1 MFLTDVL
8 RRNMLSAVHRGPLLI
23 CNRQGHARVTKGEGE
38 RKRATRRR
46 KPYFFSFFSAFHHE
60 FSTES
65 CTPLMESLLIICK
78 AVLLSALRSGSDWW
92 AVVNRRRSFTTFPST
107 SHLTGLVI
115 DPWKQKQGTPG
126 GGTGLAELDA
136 LTFEDGWILPRY
148 FIFIAEYSV
157 RTVDRGNFCSQ
168 LAIQKWRG
176 CGLWMKEAREID
188 MHGASW

>member
-8 RRNMLSAVHRGPLLI
+8 WWNMLSAVHHRPLLI
-23 CNRQGHARVTKGEGE
+23 CNRQGVTSVTKGEGE
-38 RKRATRRR
+38 RKCVTRRR
-46 KPYFFSFFSAFHHE
+46 KPYFFFSSAFHHE

-65 CTPLMESLLIICK
+65 CALLMESLLIICK
-78 AVLLSALRSGSDWW
+78 AVLLLALRSGSDWW
-92 AVVNRRRSFTTFPST
+92 VVVNRRRSFTTFPST
-107 SHLTGLVI
+107 SHLTGLGDRSMEAKTGDI
-115 DPWKQKQGTPG
+115 GRG
-126 GGTGLAELDA
+126 HGLAELDA

-148 FIFIAEYSV
+148 FIFKTEYSV

-168 LAIQKWRG
+168 PAIQKWRG